1 MQILSVLSLLALLT
15 ICARCQAV
23 ELTDCGLLG
32 PVYPVPANLTGTDA
46 IRGAQS
52 TFQRLMDEAL
62 QNGTTPWGH
71 VDAVNST
78 ISIGVFSTQS
88 DDFVAQYQHTGS
100 NPQLKT
106 RLSGGKLDTDTLYR
120 LGSVT
125 KLLTVYTFLAK
136 LGTSYWSEPVAN
148 FIPEL
153 ASQLTRNSINNFNWS
168 AVTLGSLA
176 GQMSG
181 LPHDYALGD
190 VSSVPGATLLGLPPL
205 NASEI
210 ITCGQ
215 PGLNPCSVEESLR
228 LILEQNP
235 VTAPWQTPIYSN
247 EAYQLLAMAYE
258 NITGEALADA
268 FEASLVKT
276 LKLKRTFWSTPKND
290 SNIMWVDAPGINT
303 VETDLGAF
311 DPAGGAWASLADF
324 SELGRSILQSSIL
337 PKHLSREW
345 LRPISHSEQLFS
357 SIGRPWEIAR
367 MDVPVAPGSNNT
379 RVVDLYTKSG
389 GYGGYNSWLFLSPDH
404 EIGIAVL
411 VASISGGEAGSPT
424 LFALSE
430 LALATWVP
438 AAEAAA
444 REAAAAN
451 YVGTFASEDG
461 LNSSVSLEVVPDH
474 RGMRIS
480 QLVYNGTDFLE
491 LLPLVLG
498 KAGGNLQYMS
508 LQDDGRFAFRAVWQ
522 TPKGQY
528 PASAV
533 LTRECN
539 FKWSDVDT
547 ITYGNIGL
555 DDFIISVDTNGKATG
570 VAVPALRA
578 SLSKRIE

>member
-1 MQILSVLSLLALLT
+1 MQILSVLSILALLT

-62 QNGTTPWGH
+62 QNGTTPWSH
-71 VDAVNST
+71 VDAVNTT
-78 ISIGVFSTQS
+78 ISIGVFSMQS
-88 DDFVAQYQHTGS
+88 DDFVAQYQYTGS

-120 LGSVT
+120 LRSVT

-136 LGTSYWSEPVAN
+136 LGTSHWSEPVAN

-190 VSSVPGATLLGLPPL
+190 VSSVPGVTLLGLPPL

-215 PGLNPCSVEESLR
+215 PGLNPCSVEVASDG
-228 LILEQNP
+228 N
-235 VTAPWQTPIYSN
+235 
-247 EAYQLLAMAYE
+247 E

-290 SNIMWVDAPGINT
+290 SNIM
-303 VETDLGAF
+303 
-311 DPAGGAWASLADF
+311 AGGAWASVADF

-345 LRPISHSEQLFS
+345 LKPISHSEQLFS
-357 SIGRPWEIAR
+357 SVGRPWEIAR
-367 MDVPVAPGSNNT
+367 MDVPVSSGSNNT

-430 LALATWVP
+430 LALATWIP

-474 RGMRIS
+474 QGMRIS
-480 QLVYNGTDFLE
+480 QLVYNGTDILE
-491 LLPLVLG
+491 LLSLVWG
-498 KAGGNLQYMS
+498 KAGGSLQYMS
-508 LQDDGRFAFRAVWQ
+508 LQDDGRFAFRAIWQ

-539 FKWSDVDT
+539 FEWSDVDT

-570 VAVPALRA
+570 VEVPALRA
-578 SLSKRIE
+578 SSSKRIE